1 MKTITFKSHEGNAI
15 LTSGEKIPMQPT
27 RLVTVHN
34 SAVLNPQWVRNLQL
48 SSEFVFIKRYGSPTV
63 GVHVDDL
70 IALAIAIEP
79 KLSWPP
85 LFKNPPQSQSIKAG
99 ETASLSIETVSEL
112 PDVTYQWQSSPDN
125 VTWTDI
131 KDSVS
136 SSLAGIGEG
145 FYRCVATSAAGSA
158 STEPAHVKL
167 IKPKD

>member
-1 MKTITFKSHEGNAI
+1 MKTITFKSLNGDAV
-15 LTSGEKIPMQPT
+15 LTSGEKVPMQPT

-34 SAVLNPQWVRNLQL
+34 SAVLNPQWIRNLQL

-85 LFKNPPQSQSIKAG
+85 LFKLLPQNQSIKAG
-99 ETASLSIETVSEL
+99 ETANLSIETVSEL
-112 PDVTYQWQSSPDN
+112 PDVTYQWQSSIDGKD
-125 VTWTDI
+125 WTDI
-131 KDSVS
+131 KDAVS
-136 SSLAGIGEG
+136 GSLAGIGGG
-145 FYRCVATSAAGSA
+145 FYRCVATNAAGSS

-167 IKPKD
+167 IKPKA